1 MDYNHQCNPDSHQ
14 QHSSSTTNIIMRAAL
29 RLIHFFFFITFLLKI
44 ITTMA
49 KGSFLMG
56 TVRGKLGDMVLARTN
71 GQQVQRA
78 YIAQV
83 KNPKTKAQVVQ
94 RALFLAAVKFF
105 TRGNQALFKFA
116 FEDKKT
122 NESDYNAFMRNNVK
136 LGAVMSKAQ
145 FDNYG
150 YPAIGPYMITKGS
163 LADFACEVN
172 GPQGV
177 AYSGVPMRG
186 AEIPTTVGALSDILV
201 SGGLYEYGDIIT
213 MLFINSY
220 SSDGK
225 TLPFV
230 NPTAAYNTRWE
241 IKQFVLTSGDE
252 RALSEFGMRVINETT
267 YRPNGLAMVF
277 DIIGDGDAAS
287 GFAVIHS
294 RNTPTGL
301 KVSTQTLAMDDAT
314 RGTFDYMMTDAYINE
329 VVASYQQQDSQSD
342 PQYILQG
349 SLAPA
354 AINSLKDF
362 FPTAPMYLRASQLPN
377 GGDVE
382 IADYPTQS
390 DFDATKLTA
399 QKSANVSD
407 VVLANKE
414 GKLVATI
421 TYTSS
426 TDSQDFGVQVLYN
439 GAMVANIQGSTVA
452 VVIPEIT
459 RVLVNG
465 SELTTNVSIPDNI
478 AVGIETINVEDGC
491 KLVVTPTG
499 SAEVGTTLDLTNAQ
513 FSVIADNAASIAARQ
528 YSRSIAQHIYVVDA
542 DNKVILTYPN
552 TFTQSFGDEG

>member
-14 QHSSSTTNIIMRAAL
+14 QYRSSTANIIMRAAL
-29 RLIHFFFFITFLLKI
+29 RLIHFFFFITFFKI

-163 LADFACEVN
+163 LADFACEVA
-172 GPQGV
+172 GSQGV

-382 IADYPTQS
+382 IADYPTQA
-390 DFDATKLTA
+390 DFDSSKLTT
-399 QKSANVSD
+399 QKSTNVSD
-407 VVLANKE
+407 VVLSNKD

-421 TYTSS
+421 TYTASS
-426 TDSQDFGVQVLYN
+426 ESQDFGIQILYN
-439 GAMVANIQGSTVA
+439 GAMVANIQGSTIA
-452 VVIPEIT
+452 VVTPGIVTVI
-459 RVLVNG
+459 VGG
-465 SELTTNVSIPDNI
+465 SELTEDRRVGPIVS
-478 AVGIETINVEDGC
+478 VGIDTVNVEDGS
-491 KLVVTPTG
+491 KLVVTPNG
-499 SAEVGTTLDLTNAQ
+499 SAEVGSTLDLTNAQ
-513 FSVIADNAASIAARQ
+513 FSVIADNGANIAAHA
-528 YSRSIAQHIYVVDA
+528 YSTSIAQHIYVVDA
-542 DNKVILTYPN
+542 DNKVILEYAY
-552 TFTQSFGDEG
+552 TFTCIDDEG